1 MKRYPQQRLQPG
13 QNLPVSS
20 HHHIEMLPSGRVR
33 SAAQPCWCH
42 GPGAASKQTPKCPG
56 SIRDLIFT
64 TVSLLMLSL
73 MGLTS
78 CNIAQKVPVSGFPE
92 RTPGSQL
99 RRQSA
104 MPPALPAM
112 GTDGCHLHARHEA
125 VPCVCKKVEVPRVLQ
140 HCCLPLITQRCAETN
155 KQRCCKCSCV
165 ELAK

>member
-1 MKRYPQQRLQPG
+1 MVQCPQQRLQPG

-20 HHHIEMLPSGRVR
+20 HHHIEMLPPGRVR

-64 TVSLLMLSL
+64 AVSLLMLSL
-73 MGLTS
+73 MGLTG

-92 RTPGSQL
+92 RTSASQL
-99 RRQSA
+99 RRQRA

-112 GTDGCHLHARHEA
+112 STAATCTPGVRLCPACARRLKCRA
-125 VPCVCKKVEVPRVLQ
+125 SCSTAGFPCC
-140 HCCLPLITQRCAETN
+140 
-155 KQRCCKCSCV
+155 
-165 ELAK
+165 